1 MAFSLSSLARIKF
14 YYMKGVLAVYIIA
27 FTSLYLQ
34 ARSLFGDNGVVPLS
48 SYMSR
53 LNNSNNNN
61 KKPLELQSLV
71 ALAPKLGLNYG
82 EFLELL
88 CLFGVLL
95 ALLSLFTRR
104 LTNALTFGLL
114 WYIYYSISLVG
125 QGFMSFHSDLLLLE
139 VGFITTLL
147 APLLPTSRMSQSD
160 HDHLTFFLV
169 KWLTFRYFVTNVLNV
184 YLDNDDAWYDMT
196 ALPMVAQGVQFP
208 SRLSWHVFN
217 APGELAKVYQAYE
230 HVVKLCAPFLMLLD
244 LKYSRQCGFYTL
256 LAVVVP
262 SALFFNFGW
271 TDLLVAVCLLSFLKD
286 SYYYNDKR
294 AKQSNL
300 RTFVDVLVLF
310 TYIATVVFLMVRY
323 FGLKYEKGVLKA
335 SVMFTPIQFKLFAD
349 HIVPVS
355 MVFGLLGL
363 LNATYTTYFN
373 SSRRTS
379 IVKTLLYTFIVVPLF
394 FSTFP
399 TLLRFAPGLETKV
412 KPVGLTKELS
422 RAVAPYMLSN
432 NYLLLSKVSH
442 HYGEHRNELQIQ
454 GRVNA
459 DDPVWHQ
466 FDLRYKPGLPSREL
480 PRVVPH
486 LPRVDLKMWYAARS
500 SLQNNQW
507 LHTLVYR
514 VASQEKDVYDVLAR
528 DVTVPKLSQVRVA
541 VVAYKYSRKDRL
553 PFAGYWAQS
562 KVVSDYL
569 PATSVE
575 NLKFVVKSN
584 GVSLTPS
591 TKKSDD
597 RKPDTFNKLV
607 STYLDIASDF
617 IRGLDHTIVIW
628 STFVTAA
635 TISIMMK

>member
-1 MAFSLSSLARIKF
+1 MAFSLSSVARIKF
-14 YYMKGVLAVYIIA
+14 YYLKGVLAVYIIA

-34 ARSLFGDNGVVPLS
+34 VRSLFGDNGIVPLRD
-48 SYMSR
+48 YMSK
-53 LNNSNNNN
+53 LNTNA

-71 ALAPKLGLNYG
+71 ALAPKFGLGYG

-88 CLFGVLL
+88 CIFGVLL
-95 ALLSLFTRR
+95 ALLSLFVRR

-125 QGFMSFHSDLLLLE
+125 QGFMTFHSDLLLLE

-160 HDHLTFFLV
+160 HDHLTFFLI

-184 YLDNDDAWYDMT
+184 YLDNDEAWYEMT
-196 ALPMVAQGVQFP
+196 AIKMVAQGVQFP

-230 HVVKLCAPFLMLLD
+230 HVVKLCAPFLMLFD

-256 LAVVVP
+256 LAVAIP

-271 TDLLVAVCLLSFLKD
+271 TDLLMAVCLLSFLKD
-286 SYYYNDKR
+286 AYYYNDKR

-310 TYIATVVFLMVRY
+310 AYIATVVFLMVRY

-335 SVMFTPIQFKLFAD
+335 QVMFTPVQFKLFAD

-355 MVFGLLGL
+355 LVFGLLGL
-363 LNATYTTYFN
+363 LNATYTTYFT

-379 IVKTLLYTFIVVPLF
+379 IVKTLLYTFIVIPLF

-399 TLLRFAPGLETKV
+399 TLIRFAPGLETKV
-412 KPVGLTKELS
+412 KPIGMTKELS

-442 HYGEHRNELQIQ
+442 HYGEHRTELQIQ
-454 GRVNA
+454 GRVTP
-459 DDPVWHQ
+459 DDAVWQQ

-507 LHTLVYR
+507 LQTLAYR
-514 VASQEKDVYDVLAR
+514 VASQEKDLNDVLAP
-528 DVTVPKLSQVRVA
+528 DTAVPKLSQIRIA
-541 VVAYKYSRKDRL
+541 AVAYKYSRKDRH
-553 PFAGYWAQS
+553 PFAGYWSQS
-562 KVVSDYL
+562 KVVSDYM
-569 PATSVE
+569 PATTPE
-575 NLKFVVKSN
+575 HLKFTVKSN
-584 GVSLTPS
+584 GVSLTTPA
-591 TKKSDD
+591 KKLDE
-597 RKPDTFNKLV
+597 RKPDTFNKMV
-607 STYLDIASDF
+607 STYLEIVSEYV
-617 IRGLDHTIVIW
+617 RGLDHTIVIW

>member
-14 YYMKGVLAVYIIA
+14 YYLKGVLAVYILA

-34 ARSLFGDNGVVPLS
+34 ARSLFGDNGIVPLRD
-48 SYMSR
+48 YMSK
-53 LNNSNNNN
+53 LSAN
-61 KKPLELQSLV
+61 KRPLELQSLI
-71 ALAPKLGLNYG
+71 ALAPKFGLGYG
-82 EFLELL
+82 EFLELA

-95 ALLSLFTRR
+95 ALASLFVRR

-169 KWLTFRYFVTNVLNV
+169 KWLAFRYFVTNVLNV
-184 YLDNDDAWYDMT
+184 YLDNDEAWYNMT
-196 ALPMVAQGVQFP
+196 AIPMVAQGVQFP

-217 APGELAKVYQAYE
+217 APGDFAKVYQAYE
-230 HVVKLCAPFLMLLD
+230 HVVKLCAPFLMLFD

-256 LAVVVP
+256 LTVAIP

-286 SYYYNDKR
+286 AYYYNDRR

-300 RTFVDVLVLF
+300 RTLVDVLVLF
-310 TYIATVVFLMVRY
+310 AYIATVVFLMVRY
-323 FGLKYEKGVLKA
+323 FGLKYEKSGLKA
-335 SVMFTPIQFKLFAD
+335 QVKFTPIQFKLFAD
-349 HIVPVS
+349 HVVPAS
-355 MVFGLLGL
+355 LVFGTLGL

-373 SSRRTS
+373 GSRRTS
-379 IVKTLLYTFIVVPLF
+379 IIKTLLYTLIVVPLF

-399 TLLRFAPGLETKV
+399 TLLRFAPSLESKV
-412 KPVGLTKELS
+412 KPVGITKELS

-442 HYGEHRNELQIQ
+442 HYGEHRTELQIQ
-454 GRVNA
+454 GRVNP
-459 DDPVWHQ
+459 DDAVWQQ

-500 SLQNNQW
+500 SIQNNQW
-507 LHTLVYR
+507 LQTFAYR
-514 VASQEKDVYDVLAR
+514 VATQERDVLDVLSR
-528 DVTVPKLSQVRVA
+528 DTVVPKLSQVRVVA
-541 VVAYKYSRKDRL
+541 VAYKHSRKDRH
-553 PFAGYWAQS
+553 PFAGYWATS
-562 KVVSDYL
+562 KIISDYM
-569 PATSVE
+569 PATTPE
-575 NLKFVVKSN
+575 HLKSTVRSNGISLTTTEKSDATVKSD
-584 GVSLTPS
+584 SLS
-591 TKKSDD
+591 
-597 RKPDTFNKLV
+597 KLV
-607 STYLDIASDF
+607 TTYLDIASDF